1 METIYWT
8 MKNGQKI
15 NVDEMSVEH
24 LRNTLKMIIRNSEK
38 KQTNS
43 NSCNITQSFQE
54 EEVQDISKEI
64 DDIMDEW
71 GLSLIDTF

>member
-38 KQTNS
+38 RQTNS

-71 GLSLIDTF
+71 GLSLTDTF

>member
-38 KQTNS
+38 RQTNS

>member
-1 METIYWT
+1 MDYE
-8 MKNGQKI
+8 NGQKI

-38 KQTNS
+38 RQTNS